1 MKKVRL
7 KYQFVP
13 ILFGLL
19 LIPIFTIIIA
29 SKENFQPSLD
39 PSYINENEEEE
50 TIKPVINDTK
60 KIINPYIDANVKIG
74 RDYYEFQADEESQLN
89 SITVHENTYLQ
100 NNGIDFVC
108 ENQFDVLA
116 VLEGTVITVKD
127 DETVGKIIEIK
138 HEDNYITTYQSLS
151 EVEVKKGDLV
161 SQGQVIGKSGTNEL
175 DKELGNHIHFEVY
188 SNGQSINP
196 KEYLNKKINTKKDN

>member
-39 PSYINENEEEE
+39 PSYINENVVEE

-196 KEYLNKKINTKKDN
+196 KEYLNKEINTKKDN